1 MSRVETRSLAPEAE
15 GAAEARPLG
24 VIASVAPGRVIA
36 ALSASF
42 AQEEGVTIG
51 TLLRIDGEP
60 AAVAVVTGIE
70 APAADIDAE
79 AFDVVLAEAELVGRI
94 GAGGLVESRIHCP
107 TVGVRTSRLDTA
119 AALAAREAGLRLAV
133 PIGEADGPFSIEAD
147 RILSEGVSIVGP
159 DLASARAMAVTV
171 RSLLKRGFPAR
182 LVLVDPDNL
191 FTRSFGN
198 AASIVDASAGFIA
211 PGLLTADEL
220 ADCLEAVGDPLS
232 REDLRLLK
240 AVMRGQGGTLRDLIG
255 DLERE
260 REQGAPGTGAA
271 CASVVRRLRAA
282 REDARLAPVF
292 GEDADHLSPD
302 DLLQRL
308 FRLPDGSP
316 PMAVCQ
322 LGGCE
327 AALQPVLTRI
337 ILRLSRTLARSTEGR
352 IPVLMAVHGADR
364 LLGEDDDTEPS
375 GSFAV
380 LSAGREPLIAG
391 VTLYHAAAKVR
402 DDAVAAQLK
411 QLDGAD
417 LLAFDWELPW
427 PQALTLTPL
436 PESAQ
441 PRPLTT
447 AAGERDVHALIDAA
461 RSAFAATS

>member
-1 MSRVETRSLAPEAE
+1 MSRVETRSLAPETH
-15 GAAEARPLG
+15 EAIEVRPLG

-51 TLLRIDGEP
+51 TLLKIDGEP
-60 AAVAVVTGIE
+60 ASVAIVTGLE

-79 AFDVVLAEAELVGRI
+79 AFDVVLAEAELIGRI
-94 GAGGLVESRIHCP
+94 GADELVESRIQCP
-107 TVGVRTSRLDTA
+107 TVGVRTSRLDTS
-119 AALAAREAGLRLAV
+119 AALAARESSMRLAV
-133 PIGEADGPFSIEAD
+133 TIGEAAGPFSIEGD

-171 RSLLKRGFPAR
+171 RSLLRQGFPAR
-182 LVLVDPDNL
+182 MVLVDPDNL

-198 AASIVDASAGFIA
+198 AASIVDASEGFIA

-220 ADCLEAVGDPLS
+220 AGCLEAVGDPLS
-232 REDLRLLK
+232 SEDVRLLK
-240 AVMRGQGGTLRDLIG
+240 TVMRGQGGTLRDLIG

-292 GEDADHLSPD
+292 GENADHLSPD

-327 AALQPVLTRI
+327 AALQPILTRI

-364 LLGEDDDTEPS
+364 LFCLEDDTEPT

-380 LSAGREPLIAG
+380 LSAGREPFVAG
-391 VTLYHAAAKVR
+391 ATLYHAAAKVT
-402 DDAVAAQLK
+402 DDGIAAQLK

-417 LLAFDWELPW
+417 LLALDWELPW

-436 PESAQ
+436 PETAQ
-441 PRPLTT
+441 PRPLTS
-447 AAGERDVHALIDAA
+447 AGVERDVHALINAA